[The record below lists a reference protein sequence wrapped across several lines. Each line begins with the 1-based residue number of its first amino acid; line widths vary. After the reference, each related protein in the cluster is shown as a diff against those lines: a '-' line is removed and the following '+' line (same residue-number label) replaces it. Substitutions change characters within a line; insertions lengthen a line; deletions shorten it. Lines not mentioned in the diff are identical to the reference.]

1 MKEFGSFVLLL
12 QCLLLLFLSPQLWA
26 AERSREGVILT
37 PSVGH
42 IFHERSARR
51 PHHRH
56 ISDARGEEN
65 DFYRYYTRKLEDN
78 VWGSP
83 LPEDASIPRSGLGV
97 FMILWT
103 SDDEAGRAKLKRCL
117 QSLDVHFNDRFNYP
131 VIILHQDLQQATM
144 DAVRTW
150 TRSRV
155 HFVGG
160 ALLDARYEARFNET
174 GHKMFDWSP
183 GYLRM
188 IRTNLYRWPL
198 HRAFF
203 GYRYVFKL
211 DSDAAIV
218 EPVNF
223 DIFQDL
229 ALRDI
234 KAAYFSSEVDLAYVC
249 VNLYETVED
258 TLRYNQL
265 KPMQALDRKPK
276 YWTWYG
282 FAFVFDTAFARS
294 PAYLNTAWHLDNLH
308 GAFRHRWGDPQLYLL
323 TSMFLHE
330 NQTAQVAVPFQHQA
344 RCDHVQNLS
353 SCQKDIDWQAAGA
366 RHQRLLS
373 TTSMQWRWNPQD
385 PFQWTKELWEVDPV
399 HQAPFCS
406 SKECSP

>member
-1 MKEFGSFVLLL
+1 MKVAPSLALLL
-12 QCLLLLFLSPQLWA
+12 QCLLLFSA
-26 AERSREGVILT
+26 HSGGGAS
-37 PSVGH
+37 
-42 IFHERSARR
+42 HERVARQA
-51 PHHRH
+51 HRH
-56 ISDARGEEN
+56 HLLDARGEDN
-65 DFYRYYTRKLEDN
+65 DFYRYYTREIEDN

-83 LPEDASIPRSGLGV
+83 LPEGTLIPQSGLGV

-103 SDDEAGRAKLKRCL
+103 SDTEESREKFKRCL
-117 QSLDVHFNDRFNYP
+117 QSLDVNFNDRFDYP
-131 VIILHQDLQQATM
+131 VIILHQDLQQTSI

-155 HFVGG
+155 HFIRD
-160 ALLDARYEARFNET
+160 ALLDARYEVRFKKT
-174 GHKMFDWSP
+174 GHKMFDWYP
-183 GYLRM
+183 EYLHM

-218 EPVNF
+218 EPVEF

-229 ALRDI
+229 ALRDV
-234 KAAYFSSEVDLAYVC
+234 KAAYFSSEVDEAFVC

-258 TLRYNQL
+258 VLRYNQL
-265 KPMQALDRKPK
+265 KPLQDLYRKPK

-294 PAYLNTAWHLDNLH
+294 PAYLNTVWHLDNVH
-308 GAFRHRWGDPQLYLL
+308 GAFRHRWGDPHLYLL

-330 NQTAQVAVPFQHQA
+330 NQTTHVPLPFQHQVL
-344 RCDHVQNLS
+344 CDHVQDQS
-353 SCQKDIDWQAAGA
+353 SCQKEIDWHAASA
-366 RHQRLLS
+366 NHRRRQS
-373 TTSMQWRWNPQD
+373 ATTTQWRWNPQH

-399 HQAPFCS
+399 HQAPFCM
-406 SKECSP
+406 SKECTS